1 MSCKTTF
8 FTRIRHSSSRKKIL
22 HTIHDANYFS
32 LSFYS
37 WRAFSFIFNSVLFF
51 CSVTSSFIPF
61 LPLNI
66 ARNACVPFFSVS
78 SLAPSLASF
87 FVLRFRREFVRL
99 YMVCNASCI
108 LFHIFGAWREC
119 CLPGA
124 SWLSRCATR
133 GKESNFR
140 RKRILWMKLSRRNVC
155 EVHFQNNI
163 LGRSKPR

>member
-66 ARNACVPFFSVS
+66 ARNACVPFFLSLLSLPLWPLSSSSVFDENS
-78 SLAPSLASF
+78 FGCTWFVTLVAYFSIFSARGANVAYLAPAGCRD
-87 FVLRFRREFVRL
+87 VRREGRRVIFDENVFCEWNYRDETFVR
-99 YMVCNASCI
+99 Y
-108 LFHIFGAWREC
+108 IFKI
-119 CLPGA
+119 
-124 SWLSRCATR
+124 T
-133 GKESNFR
+133 F
-140 RKRILWMKLSRRNVC
+140 
-155 EVHFQNNI
+155 
-163 LGRSKPR
+163 